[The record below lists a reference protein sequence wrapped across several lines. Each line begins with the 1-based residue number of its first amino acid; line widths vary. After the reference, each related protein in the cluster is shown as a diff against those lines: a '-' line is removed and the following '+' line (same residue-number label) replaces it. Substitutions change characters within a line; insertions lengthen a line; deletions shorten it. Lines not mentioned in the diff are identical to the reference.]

1 MAEGGDFSQNT
12 VFIRNKDLPSN
23 LDGEVTAY
31 DLCEAINDALEE
43 EDGVRCIQ
51 RDGEI

>member
-23 LDGEVTAY
+23 RDANVNDY
-31 DLCEAINDALEE
+31 DLFEAINDTL
-43 EDGVRCIQ
+43 DTKNGVLCI
-51 RDGEI
+51 